1 MEKHL
6 TEEVPASVS
15 AGNPLIPCRS
25 RGTRPPWDAEKKPPD
40 LKIQECAERDLDNGT
55 ISIARWP
62 NSQFTPPKNRYT
74 TWQLLIQI
82 RSFPPSSSISS
93 SLGPLALALH
103 GKDIFPRPRDAWA
116 ASRHLLACDPR
127 LSAAHLICLSI
138 SILKPAVARG
148 ALSVQ

>member
-6 TEEVPASVS
+6 AEDIPASVS
-15 AGNPLIPCRS
+15 AGNPFLPCRS

-40 LKIQECAERDLDNGT
+40 PKFQECVERDLDNGT

-62 NSQFTPPKNRYT
+62 NSQFTPPKKPYT

-82 RSFPPSSSISS
+82 RSFPSSSSSS

-103 GKDIFPRPRDAWA
+103 GKDFFPRPRDAWA
-116 ASRHLLACDPR
+116 ASRHLLARAPR
-127 LSAAHLICLSI
+127 SLPAHVVCLGYQS
-138 SILKPAVARG
+138 STAVARG